1 MPRKRRQFEVGG
13 IYHIVKRG
21 VEKRD
26 IFLKPQD
33 YSRFIL
39 GLEFCN
45 GNNPADL
52 WSLVGTVPTKL
63 KDRVQERRKT
73 KKSPIVEVL
82 AFVLMPNHIHLILR
96 EVMEGG
102 ISLYIRKLGGYST
115 YFNKQYKR
123 VGPLFQSRFKD
134 VPVRDD
140 IQLHNTF
147 VYVHTNPVE
156 LWESKWKEFH
166 VQDPPKALRQLKTY
180 QFSSFND
187 YIGQETFPFAVNRV
201 FFLNF
206 YGGEQ
211 QCRQAVEDWVN
222 FKGRKTQLG
231 PEILE

>member
-1 MPRKRRQFEVGG
+1 MPRKPRQLEVEG

-45 GNNPADL
+45 TTSPTDL

-63 KDRVQERRKT
+63 KEQLQERRRT
-73 KKSPIVEVL
+73 KGSFLVEVL
-82 AFVLMPNHIHLILR
+82 AFALMPNHIHLILR
-96 EVMEGG
+96 EIIPGG
-102 ISLYIRKLGGYST
+102 ISLFIRKLGGYST

-134 VPVRDD
+134 VPIRND
-140 IQLHNTF
+140 IQLHNAF

-156 LWESKWKEFH
+156 LWESGWKEFY
-166 VQDPPKALRQLKTY
+166 VRNPKTALRKLKEY

-187 YIGQETFPFAVNRV
+187 YIGNETFPSTISRD

-206 YGGEQ
+206 YGNEQ
-211 QCRQAVEDWVN
+211 RCHQAVEDWIS
-222 FKGRKTQLG
+222 FKARETQLG
-231 PEILE
+231 SEILE